1 MARNPYA
8 VRRDHTWLKRIALV
22 VAGLAVLLLL
32 AIYVL
37 RPASSP
43 AADARAA
50 ALEVQIDASE
60 AASDRERAVE
70 AERRAGSF

>member
-8 VRRDHTWLKRIALV
+8 VRRDHTWARRIALG
-22 VAGLAVLLLL
+22 VAALAVLFLLGL
-32 AIYVL
+32 YVL

-43 AADARAA
+43 AGDARAA
-50 ALEVQIDASE
+50 ALEEQIDASE

-70 AERRAGSF
+70 AERRARSF

>member
-8 VRRDHTWLKRIALV
+8 VRRDHTWPRRIALV
-22 VAGLAVLLLL
+22 VAGLTVLLLL
-32 AIYVL
+32 AVYVL
-37 RPASSP
+37 RPARSP

-50 ALEVQIDASE
+50 ALEAQIDASE
-60 AASDRERAVE
+60 AASDRERALD